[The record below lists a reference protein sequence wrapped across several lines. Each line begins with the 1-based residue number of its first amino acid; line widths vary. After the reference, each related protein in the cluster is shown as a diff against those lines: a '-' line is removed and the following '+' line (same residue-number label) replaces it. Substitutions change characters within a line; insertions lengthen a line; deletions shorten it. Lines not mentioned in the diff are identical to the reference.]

1 MDSPAAARPPL
12 DVARLRGLHH
22 GALHFEVHVVDEAL
36 STNGL
41 ATQWAQGEAAEGL
54 VVVAEHQT
62 AGRGRL
68 DRVWETPD
76 RAALTLSV
84 VLRPDVE
91 PARWPWLPL
100 LIGVSV
106 ADALR
111 TAGAPAQLK
120 WPNDVLLGDRKVAG
134 ILVERVDTP
143 IGPAA
148 VAGVGINVSTTA
160 AELPVPE
167 ATSLAVEGVEVDRTD
182 LLVAVLGSLAERYA
196 AWLADPAT
204 LRAAYVERCST
215 VPDRRVRVELP
226 DGHAVTGVTRDVAE
240 SGGLVVVT
248 GDGELTVNAGDVVH
262 LRPADQ

>member
-1 MDSPAAARPPL
+1 MDSPPAARPPL
-12 DVARLRGLHH
+12 DAERLRGLHH
-22 GALHFEVHVVDEAL
+22 HGLRFEVHIVDEAL

-84 VLRPDVE
+84 VLRPEVE
-91 PARWPWLPL
+91 AGQWPWIPL
-100 LIGVSV
+100 LMGVAV

-111 TAGAPAQLK
+111 GGGAAAELK
-120 WPNDVLLGDRKVAG
+120 WPNDVLIGGRKVAG

-143 IGPAA
+143 VGPAA
-148 VAGVGINVSTTA
+148 VAGVGINVSTTVE
-160 AELPVPE
+160 ELPVPE
-167 ATSLAVEGVEVDRTD
+167 ATSLALEGVVVDRTA
-182 LLVAVLGSLAERYA
+182 LLAAVLEALADRYA

-204 LRAAYVERCST
+204 LRAAYVDRCAT
-215 VPDRRVRVELP
+215 VPGRRVRVLLP
-226 DGHAVTGVTRDVAE
+226 DGRSLTGTTRDLAE

-248 GDGELTVNAGDVVH
+248 DEGEVTVNAGDVVH